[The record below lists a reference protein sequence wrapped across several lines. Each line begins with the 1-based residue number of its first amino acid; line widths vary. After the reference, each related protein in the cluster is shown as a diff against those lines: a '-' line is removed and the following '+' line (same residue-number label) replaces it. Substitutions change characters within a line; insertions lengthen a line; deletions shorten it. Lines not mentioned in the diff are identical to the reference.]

1 MNSRSIIRADLVKNF
16 PPNFTTV
23 ALKNHFCSEY
33 FKVVGYHA
41 EAVVIATIV
50 KTFRAMWKVLKSKV
64 LVYSTPRGKEW
75 LQTKLTIKEPAP
87 EIPSPQQQ
95 PRKPFEELSSRGKE
109 NRVAKL
115 FKRKPEHDELD
126 FVVSTRKKQKLD
138 FSTVDKRK
146 RQNEVLSLFYDV
158 NQGRKNYIKAAQR
171 HNWLNWHVVKKARE
185 GVL

>member
-16 PPNFTTV
+16 PPNFTIV

-33 FKVVGYHA
+33 FKVVRYHA

-50 KTFRAMWKVLKSKV
+50 KTFRALWKVLKSKV
-64 LVYSTPRGKEW
+64 SVYSTPRGKKW
-75 LQTKLTIKEPAP
+75 LETKLRIKEPAPEIPAP

-126 FVVSTRKKQKLD
+126 FVVSSRKKQKLD

-171 HNWLNWHVVKKARE
+171 RLDKMACGE
-185 GVL
+185 ES